1 MLCWNL
7 ANGPKHRGSY
17 LKNMVCTKVNQLLG
31 NNFHTIMGKI
41 EADIF
46 QIIKKETENRSTN
59 IEDTSAE

>member
-1 MLCWNL
+1 
-7 ANGPKHRGSY
+7 
-17 LKNMVCTKVNQLLG
+17 MVCTKVNQLLG

-59 IEDTSAE
+59 IKDTSAE